1 MEKIHPDKKI
11 ERDSIF
17 PNVLPPISID
27 LLDLPIN
34 EMEIRKDLAN
44 RLRGVFKKMGDEDLD
59 LAVQNGKIPESE
71 ANQLYK
77 GLADFISA
85 DPNNIRL
92 ILYLP
97 FQIMPDLNKTKA
109 VQAQEFAKVL
119 HDGWVRLLFQSEMRA
134 SFNDGDDLE
143 PGLGQPAR
151 TRKAAHLLPEFL
163 SRGLVSET
171 EVLDILEV
179 TEGEELMVALT
190 EGIVVANDSK
200 FFSDKSME
208 VVKKLSQHKPAVAF
222 ILDGTMT
229 PEPEMSKPEGLN
241 EILSKLEDDIDKIK
255 VKLDPNS
262 LYVKQVSEKRIKWQK
277 WLFKDEAINQAALS
291 IADGFAQEKITWS
304 ELEKVTD
311 KILIIRSLRK
321 IGEVLVKAGGNRAKD
336 FAERS
341 TAIVK
346 DIWKFGTNEEKEEI
360 INCVSVWQK
369 LSILPSEFAQKLG
382 IEVVDLSNPLPI
394 NLEDFARNDGLFITE
409 IARKIEGSPE
419 LSKYFYPFILAFG
432 SKIKG
437 YAAHNGDF
445 DFAVFIKPE
454 TPWEKRKEILAL
466 IGKEIPEITRIDR
479 LLEYWVNDKD
489 GKLGLKPIPKDAPNI
504 VIGAEQIHFL
514 FGGVWIGFGR
524 ELTKFR
530 QDLMEKYLNLERF
543 GDQKDLVRTKLLLML
558 ELDVLQFR
566 IMHKGYRKL
575 YPSKKEEGT
584 THSNLIDWKSDFWD
598 SGYRQIASLLFLS
611 KVFLPDLTS
620 TK

>member
-1 MEKIHPDKKI
+1 MEKIYPDKKI
-11 ERDSIF
+11 ERDSIS

-34 EMEIRKDLAN
+34 EVVVRKDIAN
-44 RLRGVFKKMGDEDLD
+44 RLRGVFEKIGEEGLGE
-59 LAVQNGKIPESE
+59 AVQHGKIPESE
-71 ANQLYK
+71 ANQLYRD
-77 GLADFISA
+77 LTDFISA

-97 FQIMPDLNKTKA
+97 FQILPDLNQTEA

-119 HDGWVRLLFQSEMRA
+119 HDGWFRLLFQSEMRA

-171 EVLDILEV
+171 EVLDILEA
-179 TEGEELMVALT
+179 TEEEELMVALT
-190 EGIVVANDSK
+190 EGIVVANDK
-200 FFSDKSME
+200 NFFSNKSME
-208 VVKKLSQHKPAVAF
+208 MIKKISEHKPAIAF
-222 ILDGTMT
+222 ILEETVV
-229 PEPEMSKPEGLN
+229 PEPELSEPENLN
-241 EILSKLEDDIDKIK
+241 EVLARHRGDIDKIN
-255 VKLDPNS
+255 VKLNPNS
-262 LYVKQVSEKRIKWQK
+262 PYVKQVSEKRIKWQK
-277 WLFKDEAINQAALS
+277 WLFRDEAMNHAALL
-291 IADGFAQEKITWS
+291 IANGLAQEKISQS
-304 ELEKVTD
+304 ELEKIPD
-311 KILIIRSLRK
+311 KILVIRSLK
-321 IGEVLVKAGGNRAKD
+321 KTGEILVKAGGKTAKD
-336 FAERS
+336 FAEKS
-341 TAIVK
+341 INIIE
-346 DIWKFGTNEEKEEI
+346 DIWSRGVNEEKEEI

-369 LSILPSEFAQKLG
+369 LSILPSGFAEKLG
-382 IEVVDLSNPLPI
+382 IEIPDLSNPFPI
-394 NLEDFARNDGLFITE
+394 NLENFARNDGRFVTE
-409 IARKIEGSPE
+409 IARKIENSPE
-419 LSKYFYPFILAFG
+419 LSKYFYPFLLVFG

-437 YAAHNGDF
+437 YATHNGDF

-454 TPWEKRKEILAL
+454 TPWEKRKEILSL
-466 IGKEIPEITRIDR
+466 LGKKIPEITRIDR
-479 LLEYWVNDKD
+479 LLEYCVNDND
-489 GKLGLKPIPKDAPNI
+489 EKLGLKPIPKDAPNV

-514 FGGVWIGFGR
+514 FGGVWMGFGQ
-524 ELTKFR
+524 ELTRFR
-530 QDLMEKYLNLERF
+530 QDLTDKYLNLERF

-584 THSNLIDWKSDFWD
+584 IHSDLIDWKSDFWD
-598 SGYRQIASLLFLS
+598 PGYRQIASLIFLS